1 MRRRAESGAP
11 PRESGPPEP
20 GGRSRER
27 LRTLPIRRRIGILLV
42 IPLVSLAGLW
52 IFSTAA
58 TLSDALERGD
68 FSTVYDEIG
77 VPTGAL
83 IQAVQQER
91 AAAALLL
98 AAPGEKNA
106 QAFREKTAAT
116 ATQLEIFR
124 ESSLSPKVQE
134 AVTGAVAQRLEALN
148 GSYDELGTLRSQV
161 EAEQINPLRS
171 IDGYSAL
178 IDGSVR
184 LMTTLASVDDVGV
197 YQHSN
202 SLLYLFWA
210 HDFVLRQDV
219 LLSTARTGTVSPA
232 HRAAFA
238 RWAGS
243 QEEFF
248 ELARAG
254 VEGEISLILR
264 RFAESPA
271 YTSYRSL
278 EDGLVQRGA
287 APRQTEWKAALA
299 QLTPA
304 WLGTNDQASKVLEKQ
319 QLQPIRDEIML
330 RFYLTGGVGLLAV
343 AVSVAISLLF
353 AGRLARELRGLQ
365 HMAQELAH
373 ERLPR
378 VVARLRRGEKVD
390 VEAEAPRPP
399 AGRTREVAL
408 VADAFATVQRT
419 AVGTAV
425 GEAELR
431 SSINRV
437 FVNLSWRSQ
446 SLLHRQ
452 LRLLDEMERRASSPE
467 ELEALFRLDH
477 LTTRMRRHAEGLV
490 ILSGAQTTRAW
501 DRPVS
506 AEDLIR
512 ASIAEVEDYTRVEV
526 ETTPSA
532 DASSVDGDVVTDVI
546 HLLAELIENAASFSP
561 PTTEVTVKADLVA
574 NGLVIE
580 VIDRGLG
587 LDAEQLAELNQRLAE
602 PVEFDLADTDRLGL
616 FVVARLAALHEI
628 RVRLQA
634 SAYGGTTAIVLVP
647 RSLVANG
654 DQARG
659 QEGHGGKPHPA
670 LSGPARRSDA
680 PARYAAPQDPPVRN
694 ATPPARHAAVPP
706 PVPPPTPPPSPAGP
720 AAAQEEDR
728 REPGTRRLPRRRRQ
742 ENLAP
747 QLRDHSSASWDVVAG
762 RDEEAFDDPDPEL
775 RRNLMTSLQSG
786 WLQARADDDDMDDGP
801 DETRRR
807 P

>member
-1 MRRRAESGAP
+1 MS
-11 PRESGPPEP
+11 
-20 GGRSRER
+20 SRKR

-42 IPLVSLAGLW
+42 IPLASLVGLW
-52 IFSTAA
+52 IFSTAS
-58 TLSDALERGD
+58 TLSDALARGD
-68 FSTVYDEIG
+68 FSTVYDKIG
-77 VPTGAL
+77 VPSGL
-83 IQAVQQER
+83 LMHNVQEER

-98 AAPGEKNA
+98 AFPGEKNA
-106 QAFREKTAAT
+106 RVFREKAAVT
-116 ATQLEIFR
+116 DAQLAVFR
-124 ESSLSPKVQE
+124 RAALSPEVGRV
-134 AVTGAVAQRLEALN
+134 VTGAVAQRLTALN
-148 GSYDELGTLRSQV
+148 DSYDGLGALRSEI
-161 EAEQINPLRS
+161 EAKRTTPLRA
-171 IDGYSAL
+171 IDGYSEL
-178 IDGSVR
+178 IDGSIH

-197 YQHSN
+197 YRHSN
-202 SLLYLFWA
+202 SLLYLYWSY
-210 HDFVLRQDV
+210 DFVLRQDA
-219 LLSTARTGTVSPA
+219 LLATARSRTAGLD
-232 HRAAFA
+232 HRMAFA

-248 ELARAG
+248 GLARAG
-254 VEGEISLILR
+254 VEGKISLILQ
-264 RFAESPA
+264 RFAASAP
-271 YTSYRSL
+271 YTSYRAL
-278 EDGLVQRGA
+278 EDGLVRRGA
-287 APRQTEWKAALA
+287 VPRQGEWKAALA

-319 QLQPIRDEIML
+319 QLEPVRAEIMT
-330 RFYLTGGVGLLAV
+330 RFYLAGGVGLLAV
-343 AVSVAISLLF
+343 AVSVAVSLLF
-353 AGRLARELRGLQ
+353 AGRLARELRALQ
-365 HMAQELAH
+365 SMAQELAH

-501 DRPVS
+501 DRPAPV
-506 AEDLIR
+506 EDLMR
-512 ASIAEVEDYTRVEV
+512 AAVAEVEDYVRVEV
-526 ETTPSA
+526 EATPSA

-546 HLLAELIENAASFSP
+546 HLLAELIENATSFSP
-561 PTTEVTVKADLVA
+561 KTTEVTVKADLVA

-587 LDAEQLAELNQRLAE
+587 LDAEELAELNQRLAE

-628 RVRLQA
+628 KVRLQP

-647 RSLVANG
+647 RPLVVAG
-654 DQARG
+654 DRAHG
-659 QEGHGGKPHPA
+659 KAVAEGERHPA
-670 LSGPARRSDA
+670 LSAARRPQA
-680 PARYAAPQDPPVRN
+680 PARHTAPPAPPVRE
-694 ATPPARHAAVPP
+694 ARRAAPSALAPPPPPAPAPAPPPAQSTPP
-706 PVPPPTPPPSPAGP
+706 G
-720 AAAQEEDR
+720 AAASSGG
-728 REPGTRRLPRRRRQ
+728 EPGRLPRRRRQ

-747 QLRDHSSASWDVVAG
+747 QLRDRSSPSWKTV
-762 RDEEAFDDPDPEL
+762 EEPAEAAFDEPDPEHS
-775 RRNLMTSLQSG
+775 RSLMSSLQSG
-786 WLQARADDDDMDDGP
+786 WLQAREDDGPDDELDDP

-807 P
+807 R